1 MARSIVVRQRE
12 HAPTLLNVVPV
23 PEAMTVTIECNQRS
37 HLRGPAVRAAR
48 SASEVVWTRDLDRT
62 NMCPRT
68 PASSVFERPWF
79 TGPGWLAWMPVV
91 CVLLCPPPAAG
102 QTASAATGVIGGVV
116 SDATGGVLPGVNV
129 TVTSSALMGARTT
142 ITSHTGA
149 FRFAALPPGVYALAF
164 ACPGFAP
171 AARGGVYVAA
181 GFTATLDVKMALP
194 AIADAVRVERPPAVI
209 DRQATSAGGGATTR
223 SSGSS
228 FLQPLAIVPPRIVRL
243 GARLDW

>member
-1 MARSIVVRQRE
+1 
-12 HAPTLLNVVPV
+12 
-23 PEAMTVTIECNQRS
+23 
-37 HLRGPAVRAAR
+37 
-48 SASEVVWTRDLDRT
+48 
-62 NMCPRT
+62 MCPRT

-116 SDATGGVLPGVNV
+116 TDATGGVLPGVNV

-171 AARGGVYVAA
+171 SSTGR
-181 GFTATLDVKMALP
+181 
-194 AIADAVRVERPPAVI
+194 RRQPAVELPLG
-209 DRQATSAGGGATTR
+209 RPGVPSCNR
-223 SSGSS
+223 SRSCLRESSG
-228 FLQPLAIVPPRIVRL
+228 
-243 GARLDW
+243 